1 MSAIITDSGS
11 EPVIGEAIAYLE
23 RRYGLPRQD
32 IQAVNV
38 YARVGDPTTI
48 TVTVFM
54 EHEEDLVQRD
64 VDFHAP
70 PVAADLGEAPP
81 DRPED
86 ARYEPWPAQ

>member
-1 MSAIITDSGS
+1 MSVIITASGS
-11 EPVIGEAIAYLE
+11 EPAIGEAIAYLE
-23 RRYGLPRQD
+23 RRYGLPRRD

-38 YARVGDPTTI
+38 YAKVGDAIAI

-54 EHEEDLVQRD
+54 QQEEDLIQRD
-64 VDFHAP
+64 MDHHAP